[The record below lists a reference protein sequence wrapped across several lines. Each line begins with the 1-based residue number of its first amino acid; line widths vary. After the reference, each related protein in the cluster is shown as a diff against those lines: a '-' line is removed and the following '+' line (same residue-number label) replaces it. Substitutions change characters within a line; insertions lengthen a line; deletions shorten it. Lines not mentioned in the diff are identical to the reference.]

1 MKVHINMMQIQIKDI
16 NQINIPFKDNLNNF

>member
-1 MKVHINMMQIQIKDI
+1 MKVHINMIQIQIQDI

>member
-1 MKVHINMMQIQIKDI
+1 MKVHINMMQIQIQDI